1 MKPLD
6 TDVVANLDVLDE
18 LTPRDHDARTFM
30 SANEGHLGLER
41 PVAIDGV
48 QVSMTNTAIL
58 DVDEDFIRSWLGD
71 GNLLVLDSCRVR

>member
-48 QVSMTNTAIL
+48 
-58 DVDEDFIRSWLGD
+58 
-71 GNLLVLDSCRVR
+71 